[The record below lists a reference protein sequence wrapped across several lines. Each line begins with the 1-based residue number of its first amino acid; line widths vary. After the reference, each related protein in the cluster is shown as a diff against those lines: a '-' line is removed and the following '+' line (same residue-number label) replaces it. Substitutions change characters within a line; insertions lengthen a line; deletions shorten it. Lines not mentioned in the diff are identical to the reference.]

1 MQQEL
6 VDPDSRSNSAA
17 AGAPGIQ
24 LDEVQRSDA
33 PFKGLFFIIA
43 GDASD
48 WGKEWIKQAPIK
60 NTIL

>member
-1 MQQEL
+1 
-6 VDPDSRSNSAA
+6 
-17 AGAPGIQ
+17 
-24 LDEVQRSDA
+24 VQRSDA

-48 WGKEWIKQAPIK
+48 WGNEWIKQAPIK